1 MIKQKGA
8 HKLDSQKTR
17 KVKLP
22 LDKPCEPPG
31 KHPVQLRYFSSAV
44 VGEGS
49 NDGRRTCSHAAS
61 MPASAHDKW
70 SRYATTVI
78 ICGPGGLCW
87 WWSDEWRGD
96 GEVRPPAAV
105 SQLACVSRASINSV
119 LSAVRVAG
127 LYLSSGGVPMDLA
140 ERRQV

>member
-1 MIKQKGA
+1 MMKQKGA
-8 HKLDSQKTR
+8 HKLDSKKTS

-49 NDGRRTCSHAAS
+49 NDDRRTCSHAAS

-78 ICGPGGLCW
+78 ICGPGGGYGGGGVM
-87 WWSDEWRGD
+87 SG
-96 GEVRPPAAV
+96 GETGRY
-105 SQLACVSRASINSV
+105 V
-119 LSAVRVAG
+119 LQQQ
-127 LYLSSGGVPMDLA
+127 YLS
-140 ERRQV
+140 